1 LIIETVNT
9 WVLRTAQNDGFR
21 NMNLVRIC
29 FLLAVALL
37 FAGCES
43 VTDRFGPVEPKR
55 QVFNADQATV
65 SAAALQAFKRLDF
78 RASRSR
84 KSGDIEAYSQIHTS
98 AAFADS
104 RQLTAKLTLND
115 AGPGR
120 TEVEMRVTEQVQ
132 SQSMGGTSQQTMREH
147 GFFQLYFSTLQQVL
161 DEQAATAPAK
171 KN

>member
-1 LIIETVNT
+1 
-9 WVLRTAQNDGFR
+9 
-21 NMNLVRIC
+21 MNLIRISL
-29 FLLAVALL
+29 LLATAML

-55 QVFNADQATV
+55 HVFAADRATV

-84 KSGDIEAYSQIHTS
+84 KTGDIEAYSQIHTS

-104 RQLTAKLTLND
+104 RQLAAKVRLNEM
-115 AGPGR
+115 GPGR
-120 TEVEMRVTEQVQ
+120 TEVEMTVTEQVE
-132 SQSMGGTSQQTMREH
+132 SRSTGGTSQQTMREH
-147 GFFQLYFSTLQQVL
+147 GFFQLYFVTLQQVL
-161 DEQAATAPAK
+161 DEEATGVPAK